1 MDGPVL
7 VTDRLVRRYLM
18 GESVVTALDGVSLS
32 FARGE
37 MTAIVGR
44 SGSGKSTLLNLL
56 GGLDR
61 PTSGEIT
68 AEGRRISERSDDELA
83 LYRRTA
89 VGFIFQFFNL
99 VPTLSA
105 RANVELPLVFAGV
118 PPAERRRRADE
129 LLALVGLTARSGHR
143 PSELSGG
150 EQQRVA
156 IARALANGAPVLLAD
171 EPTGN
176 LDTKTAAEVMS
187 LLERLNKERQLTVLL
202 VTHDRSLADRHC
214 RRVIEMSDGRV
225 LTDTPRAA

>member
-1 MDGPVL
+1 MPDPL
-7 VTDRLVRRYLM
+7 LLTDRLVRRYLM
-18 GESVVTALDGVSLS
+18 GDSVVTALDGVSLS

-99 VPTLSA
+99 VPTITA
-105 RANVELPLVFAGV
+105 RANIELPLVFANV
-118 PPAERRRRADE
+118 LPAERRRRADE
-129 LLALVGLTARSGHR
+129 LLGLVGLTARAGHR

-176 LDTKTAAEVMS
+176 LDTKTAGEVMS

-202 VTHDRSLADRHC
+202 VTHDRGLADRHC
-214 RRVIEMSDGRV
+214 TRVIEMSDGKV
-225 LTDTPRAA
+225 LSDAARAA